1 MNMYHI
7 HNLQHLMNQSAIFVL
22 DVPLMKPFLSTIP
35 NGIPHKDN
43 CKEINNGFLE
53 AVYLINMLLCTTLE
67 HLLWIIM
74 YRTLW
79 AVDIYILLIARIDQS
94 DTCYSTG
101 LQKQQVM
108 LECQKYVPISTRTV
122 ISVKF
127 VETRSS
133 KKLASRVRQGL

>member
-1 MNMYHI
+1 
-7 HNLQHLMNQSAIFVL
+7 MNQSAIFVL

-43 CKEINNGFLE
+43 YKEINNGFLE

-79 AVDIYILLIARIDQS
+79 AVDIYIYTTYRQNRPIRYLLLYWI
-94 DTCYSTG
+94 T
-101 LQKQQVM
+101 
-108 LECQKYVPISTRTV
+108 
-122 ISVKF
+122 
-127 VETRSS
+127 ETTSN
-133 KKLASRVRQGL
+133 A